1 MIAAEYG
8 YEVLPGVA
16 ADTPGVEDVLRR
28 RERGLRWGI
37 LALTAEVLL
46 LAAVL
51 SGGPRLRPGLGR
63 RRVPGGRR

>member
-16 ADTPGVEDVLRR
+16 LDTPGVEDVLRR
-28 RERGLRWGI
+28 RERALRWG
-37 LALTAEVLL
+37 LVALTVEVLL

-51 SGGPRLRPGLGR
+51 SPLRAPAPPRAWSP
-63 RRVPGGRR
+63 PPA